1 MSHKTPIE
9 LYMQGDISKSELL
22 ALVIEGAPY
31 NTLGLTEDEYALFQ
45 KNGELAIDDIIKA
58 RKLKSEI
65 IDKAKVFLQ

>member
-1 MSHKTPIE
+1 MSQKTPIE

-22 ALVIEGAPY
+22 ALVIEGTPY

>member
-9 LYMQGDISKSELL
+9 LYMHGDISKSELL
-22 ALVIEGAPY
+22 ALVIEGTPY